1 MFDING
7 DYLHILWIIGFI
19 MMVKEKENNI
29 SLLYIL
35 KVEELYQV

>member
-1 MFDING
+1 
-7 DYLHILWIIGFI
+7 